1 MAKIK
6 YKFNPETLTYHR
18 IERSLKS
25 KLMRVFYSLVSA
37 LFFAVAG
44 VFIYNSFFDSPKEKI
59 LKRENKMLI
68 FQYEELDKKVNE
80 MENVLSQLQYR
91 DDNIYRSL
99 FEVEPIPETVRKA
112 GFGGSNKYE
121 ELENLEHSELIIHTS
136 KHIDQIM
143 KQIYV
148 QSKSFDE
155 IVNLAKNKEKWL
167 KSMPAVLPILIKDK
181 FKITSHFGV
190 RYDPVY
196 RNVKKMHEGIDL
208 NCATGTNVRATGDG
222 VVIEANFSNRGYG
235 NEIIIDHGFGYT
247 TRYAHLSKI
256 IAKKGQK
263 VSRGEIIGK
272 VGSTGKS
279 VGPHLHYEVRK
290 NGKAINPINFFYLDL
305 SPEEY
310 DQMIEMSAEEGGIAL
325 D

>member
-1 MAKIK
+1 MSKIK
-6 YKFNPETLTYHR
+6 YKFNPETLTYHLV
-18 IERSLKS
+18 ERSLKS
-25 KLMRVFYSLVSA
+25 KILRVIYSITSF
-37 LFFAVAG
+37 LFFAIVGA
-44 VFIYNSFFDSPKEKI
+44 FLYSIFFDSPKEKI
-59 LKRENKMLI
+59 LKRENKMLV
-68 FQYEELDKKVNE
+68 FQYQELEKKLKDIE
-80 MENVLSQLQYR
+80 KILAELQYR

-99 FEVEPIPETVRKA
+99 FEVEPIPESVRK
-112 GFGGSNKYE
+112 GGIGGAKKYE
-121 ELENLEHSELIIHTS
+121 ELENLEHSDLIIHTS

-143 KQIYV
+143 KQIYI

-155 IVNLAKNKEKWL
+155 IVYLAKNKEKWL
-167 KSMPAVLPILIKDK
+167 KSMPAILPILIRDK
-181 FKITSHFGV
+181 FKITSHFGI

-196 RNVKKMHEGIDL
+196 RNIKKMHEGIDF

-222 VVIEANFSNRGYG
+222 TVIEANYSKGGYG
-235 NEIIIDHGFGYT
+235 NEVIIDHGFGYK

-256 IAKKGQK
+256 LVKKGQK

-290 NGKAINPINFFYLDL
+290 NNKPINPINFFYLDL

-310 DQMIEMSAEEGGIAL
+310 DKMIEMSAQEGGIAL

>member
-1 MAKIK
+1 MSKIK
-6 YKFNPETLTYHR
+6 YKFNPETLTYHLV
-18 IERSLKS
+18 ERSLKS
-25 KLMRVFYSLVSA
+25 KIIRATYSLLTF
-37 LFFAVAG
+37 LFFTVLGA
-44 VFIYNSFFDSPKEKI
+44 FIYSYFFDSPKEKI
-59 LKRENKMLI
+59 LKRENRLLV
-68 FQYEELDKKVNE
+68 FQFQELNNKLKDIEKVLAE
-80 MENVLSQLQYR
+80 LQYR
-91 DDNIYRSL
+91 DDNIYRTL
-99 FEVEPIPETVRKA
+99 FEVEPISETVRKA
-112 GFGGSNKYE
+112 GFGGSKKYE
-121 ELENLEHSELIIHTS
+121 ELENMEHSDLIIHTS

-143 KQIYV
+143 KQIYI

-155 IVNLAKNKEKWL
+155 IVYLAKNKEKWL
-167 KSMPAVLPILIKDK
+167 KSVPAILPILIKDK
-181 FKITSHFGV
+181 FKIISHFGI

-196 RNVKKMHEGIDL
+196 RNVKKMHEGIDF

-222 VVIEANFSNRGYG
+222 IIVEANFSNRGYG
-235 NEIIIDHGFGYT
+235 NEIVIDHGFGYK

-256 IAKKGQK
+256 IVKKGQK

-310 DQMIEMSAEEGGIAL
+310 DQMIEISAQEGGIAL